1 MKSGLYDCAGDS
13 ATASAAA
20 CAKRLLAPITNTAN
34 VYLGLMAVAA
44 PRRTSWAGAG
54 AGRSGSAAASTTSGG
69 SASRARAA
77 ACATSTRSSTTRSC
91 SAAAASSRLEK
102 WPSIQLLVN
111 SLGTPTTRRD
121 WSCSIAVAFPIQVA
135 KVPAFSI
142 SARRWEMVSQLVSA
156 AGSRDMRTAS
166 VTRYRGRVQ
175 HQPRPLPHA
184 PQQLDLQGFR
194 PFPTQAS
201 TDVETVL

>member
-1 MKSGLYDCAGDS
+1 M
-13 ATASAAA
+13 
-20 CAKRLLAPITNTAN
+20 P
-34 VYLGLMAVAA
+34 VAA
-44 PRRTSWAGAG
+44 PKRASDGAVAG
-54 AGRSGSAAASTTSGG
+54 GSKSALASTTSGR
-69 SASRARAA
+69 SAARERAA
-77 ACATSTRSSTTRSC
+77 ACATWTRSSTTRWC

-121 WSCSIAVAFPIQVA
+121 WSCSIAVAFPNQVA

-142 SARRWEMVSQLVSA
+142 SARRWEIVSQLVSA

-184 PQQLDLQGFR
+184 LQQGDLQGFR

>member
-20 CAKRLLAPITNTAN
+20 WAKRLLAPITNTSN
-34 VYLGLMAVAA
+34 VYLGLMPVAA
-44 PRRTSWAGAG
+44 PKRASDGAVAG
-54 AGRSGSAAASTTSGG
+54 GSKSALASTTSGR
-69 SASRARAA
+69 SAARERAA
-77 ACATSTRSSTTRSC
+77 ACATWTRSSTTRWC

-121 WSCSIAVAFPIQVA
+121 SSCSMAVAFPNHVA

-142 SARRWEMVSQLVSA
+142 RARRWEMVSQLVSA

-166 VTRYRGRVQ
+166 VTRYRGPVQ
-175 HQPRPLPHA
+175 HQRRRVAH
-184 PQQLDLQGFR
+184 
-194 PFPTQAS
+194 
-201 TDVETVL
+201 VL